1 MQTARDT
8 RNDDPVVRSALVHTK
23 AIPPLTHSEAAAMA
37 RLELERFLALATSLS
52 DDDWEK
58 PTICPLWNV
67 RQILAHVTGAA
78 ASHASWS
85 EFKRQGNR
93 KVQRPYRASG
103 LSFLDS
109 MNQIQVDDR
118 ASATPGALI
127 DELRTMGPRA
137 IATRERLPAWLRA
150 FRVPL
155 PALGGIVPI
164 GYLTDLIYTR
174 DMWMHRLDICRATGH
189 EMIQTS
195 HHDRRITTLVVRDL
209 ARKLTPR
216 LGGRAVTYELTG
228 ISGGCWSLG
237 ENVRPIARITMDV
250 LDFHLLA
257 AGRLPANELSSHT
270 SVVGDEHI
278 ARLALDNTQV
288 PY

>member
-1 MQTARDT
+1 
-8 RNDDPVVRSALVHTK
+8 
-23 AIPPLTHSEAAAMA
+23 
-37 RLELERFLALATSLS
+37 
-52 DDDWEK
+52 
-58 PTICPLWNV
+58 
-67 RQILAHVTGAA
+67 
-78 ASHASWS
+78 
-85 EFKRQGNR
+85 
-93 KVQRPYRASG
+93 
-103 LSFLDS
+103 

-127 DELRTMGPRA
+127 DELRTVGPRA

-155 PALGGIVPI
+155 PALGGIVSI

-174 DMWMHRLDICRATGH
+174 DMWMHRLDICRATGR
-189 EMIQTS
+189 EMVQTS
-195 HHDRRITTLVVRDL
+195 QHDGRITVLVVRDL

-216 LGGRAVTYELTG
+216 LGGRAVAYQLTG

-237 ENVRPIARITMDV
+237 ENARQIATITMDV

-257 AGRLPANELSSHT
+257 AGRLSANELASRASIQ
-270 SVVGDEHI
+270 GDNQI
-278 ARLALDNTQV
+278 ARLALENTQV